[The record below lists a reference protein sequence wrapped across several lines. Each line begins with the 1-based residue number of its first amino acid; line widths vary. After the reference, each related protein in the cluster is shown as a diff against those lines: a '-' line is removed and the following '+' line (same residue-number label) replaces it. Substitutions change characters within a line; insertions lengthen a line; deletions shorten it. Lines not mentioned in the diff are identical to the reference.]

1 MDRQWIHMDETT
13 ITSFLRRTSSLDREE
28 CSNDHAN
35 VRKGATQVIPDDRP
49 PRPVFEIRG
58 QFHMA
63 ADLPRRWITLP
74 PAVRRKALS
83 HPLLRGLLPSHVGF
97 FPNARHHEIRRPEG
111 VEQAIFK
118 YCVRGLG
125 WCEIGGRT
133 SPVNPGELMVVPPN
147 VPHAYGSTRKRPWTV
162 YWFHAIGQ
170 NLEALLAELG
180 VSRAQPVVHLGQD
193 MRLVG
198 LLQDLEQV
206 YEDDYAF
213 PQLLYASQLLAHIV
227 GVMIC
232 LRRNRLTRVP
242 NARQRVLQSAE
253 RMKQRLDRPLDV
265 AEQASLA
272 NLSPSHY
279 GALFRRLTGDSPKAY
294 FRRLRLHRAAH
305 LLMTTDQSVAT
316 IARQMGYE
324 DPLYFSRI
332 FRRVHGVSPSQY
344 RERLA

>member
-1 MDRQWIHMDETT
+1 VDPHGRNDD
-13 ITSFLRRTSSLDREE
+13 LVVLAPDVVADREE
-28 CSNDHAN
+28 QSKGCSD
-35 VRKGATQVIPDDRP
+35 VRKWTTSVIRDDRP
-49 PRPVFEIRG
+49 SGPVFEIRD

-83 HPLLRGLLPSHVGF
+83 HPLLKTLLPSHVGF
-97 FPNARHHEIRRPEG
+97 FPDARHHEIRRPEG

-118 YCVRGLG
+118 YCVRGSG
-125 WCEIGGRT
+125 WCEIEGRT
-133 SPVNPGELMVVPPN
+133 SPVNLGDLMVVPPN
-147 VPHAYGSTRKRPWTV
+147 VPHAYGSSQKRPWTV
-162 YWFHAIGQ
+162 YWFHAVGQ
-170 NLEALLAELG
+170 HLEALFAELG
-180 VSRAQPVVHLGQD
+180 VGRAQPVVHLGRD
-193 MRLVG
+193 MRLVA

-232 LRRNRLTRVP
+232 LRRNHLTRVP
-242 NARQRVLQSAE
+242 DARQRVLQSAE
-253 RMKQRLDRPLDV
+253 RIKQRLDKPLDV
-265 AEQASLA
+265 AQQASLA
-272 NLSPSHY
+272 NLSLSHY
-279 GALFRRLTGDSPKAY
+279 SALFRSLTGDSPKAY
-294 FRRLRLHRAAH
+294 FRRLRLHRAAR

-316 IARQMGYE
+316 IARQMGYD

-332 FRRVHGVSPSQY
+332 FRRVHGVSPSKY